1 MNLSK
6 QPSASLRWTKKG
18 CHECT
23 NEQPSTSQVS
33 KTCAGLR
40 EMNLSK
46 QPSTSQVFETCAGLR
61 EMNLSKQPSAS
72 LRWTKKG
79 CHECTNEQPST
90 SQVSKTCA
98 GLRKMN
104 LSKIFTSPSIALDL
118 TEVEGKKGC
127 HECTNEQQKGEDFV
141 F

>member
-23 NEQPSTSQVS
+23 N
-33 KTCAGLR
+33 
-40 EMNLSK
+40 K